1 MDYKIVVTA
10 DAQEDLEHFIEYLL
24 FEKQSMQAAKNVLDD
39 FEATKES
46 LRYVAGSLKLCDN
59 PRLNQL
65 GYRRIN
71 FLNHRYFMMYRIVE
85 DVVFIDNIFH
95 DLQDYE
101 NKMR

>member
-10 DAQEDLEHFIEYLL
+10 DAQEDLEHYIEYLL

-39 FEATKES
+39 FEATQES
-46 LRYVAGSLKLCDN
+46 LKHVAGSLKLCDN

>member
-10 DAQEDLEHFIEYLL
+10 DAQEDLEHYIQYLL

-46 LRYVAGSLKLCDN
+46 LRHVAGSLKLCDN

>member
-10 DAQEDLEHFIEYLL
+10 DAQEDLEHYIEYLL

-39 FEATKES
+39 FVATKES
-46 LRYVAGSLKLCDN
+46 LRHVAGSLKLCDN

>member
-10 DAQEDLEHFIEYLL
+10 DAQEDLEHYIAYLL

-39 FEATKES
+39 FEVTQES
-46 LRYVAGSLKLCDN
+46 LRLMAGSLKLCDN

>member
-46 LRYVAGSLKLCDN
+46 LRHVAGSLKLCDN

-71 FLNHRYFMMYRIVE
+71 FLNHRYFMMYRIME